1 VIYVTSLDDRGP
13 GTLREALEAKGP
25 RTVLFRVSGTIDIR
39 NNIDI
44 TEPFVTIAGQSAPG
58 DGVQL
63 RGAMIR
69 VMTSDVIIRYM
80 RLRSGEPTRENPAD
94 VDGLTIHGLNGRVHD
109 VIVDHTTMIWGPDIG
124 GIAILGDVR
133 DVTVQD
139 SIMGEGLFLSRHPEG
154 IPPGGHGMAANVTQL
169 ERNLPFGRRITFVNN
184 LFTTSNERMPRFQG
198 PQCVDVVNNVIYD
211 WGTRAAYGNPRSL
224 NLVGNLFRA
233 GPDTIG
239 RRMWEG
245 QPSTVVPRLFP
256 DAVWMAANVE
266 DGFQVGGPTGDRSVF
281 RDDPACPLSVQ
292 PADARS
298 ILAPLMETVGATLP
312 VRDPVDQR
320 IVSNVMERR
329 GGFRNGAG
337 QSGLHPDWP
346 TLDGGPPL
354 ADDDLDGLP
363 DDWER
368 QFFGSLDRGDPEDSS
383 GDADSDGW
391 TDLEEY
397 LNDTDPNVPDRVAE
411 PGG

>member
-1 VIYVTSLDDRGP
+1 
-13 GTLREALEAKGP
+13 
-25 RTVLFRVSGTIDIR
+25 
-39 NNIDI
+39 
-44 TEPFVTIAGQSAPG
+44 
-58 DGVQL
+58 
-63 RGAMIR
+63 
-69 VMTSDVIIRYM
+69 
-80 RLRSGEPTRENPAD
+80 
-94 VDGLTIHGLNGRVHD
+94 
-109 VIVDHTTMIWGPDIG
+109 
-124 GIAILGDVR
+124 
-133 DVTVQD
+133 
-139 SIMGEGLFLSRHPEG
+139 
-154 IPPGGHGMAANVTQL
+154 
-169 ERNLPFGRRITFVNN
+169 
-184 LFTTSNERMPRFQG
+184 MPRFQG